1 VTAQRGRFGA
11 AISRAVI
18 LAAMTAAVAVLLTP
32 TAKASPDSDADDAIT
47 AAWKDA
53 GGPTSTLGDKQG
65 AVYPVGD
72 GFAQDFANGKM
83 FFTPPTGARAIF
95 GPILDKYE
103 SLGGPAGSDLGF
115 PTINE
120 VPGLAGPDSRVSTF
134 SAGDKPVIFWT
145 PDHGA
150 FVVRG
155 PMNAAWD
162 KLGSSGG
169 ALGVPTGDE
178 TDDGEVTAQ
187 TFSGGKVS
195 WNRLTKT
202 FSTAPPELAAQLTG
216 VQVPIDPTAAINSA
230 WRATG
235 GAGGALGA
243 KQGDQYPIGSDGV
256 AQNFAH
262 GKIFFSPAT
271 GANAVESDILAKY
284 ESVGGPVGSD
294 LGFPTANE
302 ADGGLTNSRIS
313 TFNAADKPVIFWTRG
328 HGAFVLR
335 GPMKTAWDKL
345 GGAKGKLGAPV
356 GDQTV
361 DGDTVTQ
368 DFTGGK
374 VSWDRT
380 KNTYTTEP
388 PNLASLLSGVQ
399 VPGKNQPSRPVSSG
413 AKAWAGHW
421 WWLLVAV
428 PVLLLLGTL
437 TVLALRRPGRRRA
450 TQADT
455 ASDET
460 APAAEEDAAL
470 EARDEAVEAV
480 PDTTAPWPEDFADD
494 EVTSQLRQQYRDPQ
508 GVRPTPGAPEEP
520 EWPRRPGA
528 AGLGA
533 PTDAASADEATPD
546 FYQDADENPDAVD
559 TAPTRI
565 PTAVELSGGRHAAAV
580 PAADGTVEPSERP
593 ARGAA
598 QLAIHLPLDDPYE
611 VPDGY
616 PVKASASYG
625 LYYTPGDA
633 LYDDTLAEIW
643 FVSEEAAQS
652 NGFSKPR

>member
-1 VTAQRGRFGA
+1 MV
-11 AISRAVI
+11 
-18 LAAMTAAVAVLLTP
+18 AAMTAAAAVLLTP
-32 TAKASPDSDADDAIT
+32 TATASPLGDADDAMT
-47 AAWKDA
+47 AAWKAA

-65 AVYPVGD
+65 EAYPVGD

-95 GPILDKYE
+95 GPVLDKYE

-155 PMNAAWD
+155 AMNAAWD

-178 TDDGEVTAQ
+178 TDDGEVTSQ

-195 WNRLTKT
+195 WNRLTKA
-202 FSTAPPELAAQLTG
+202 FSTAPAELAGQLTG

-235 GAGGALGA
+235 GVGGALGD
-243 KQGDQYPIGSDGV
+243 KQGAPYPIGTDAL

-262 GKIFFSPAT
+262 GKVFFSQAT
-271 GANAVESDILAKY
+271 GANAVESEILAKY

-335 GPMKTAWDKL
+335 GQMKAAWDKL

-356 GDQTV
+356 SDQSV
-361 DGDTVTQ
+361 DGDVLTQ
-368 DFTGGK
+368 SFTGGK
-374 VSWDRT
+374 VSWDRA

-399 VPGKNQPSRPVSSG
+399 QPGRNQPGRPVPPGTKASG
-413 AKAWAGHW
+413 WHW
-421 WWLLVAV
+421 WSLLVAI
-428 PVLLLLGTL
+428 PAFLLLGAL
-437 TVLALRRPGRRRA
+437 ALLALRRPGRTRA
-450 TQADT
+450 AEAGA
-455 ASDET
+455 ASDGR
-460 APAAEEDAAL
+460 APAADEDAGL
-470 EARDEAVEAV
+470 EPHDEAVSDIA
-480 PDTTAPWPEDFADD
+480 APSPEDVADD
-494 EVTSQLRQQYRDPQ
+494 EATSQLLQQYRDPQ
-508 GVRPTPGAPEEP
+508 AVRPTPGAPGEP
-520 EWPRRPGA
+520 GWVSRPGA
-528 AGLGA
+528 AGFGA
-533 PTDAASADEATPD
+533 LTDSAADEATPD
-546 FYQDADENPDAVD
+546 FYDDGDEDPDAVD

-565 PTAVELSGGRHAAAV
+565 PTTAELSGGRHAAID
-580 PAADGTVEPSERP
+580 PAADGAVEPAGQSG
-593 ARGAA
+593 RGAA

-625 LYYTPGDA
+625 LYYIPGDA
-633 LYDDTLAEIW
+633 LYDDTLAEVW
-643 FVSEEAAQS
+643 FVSEQAAQS
-652 NGFSKPR
+652 NGFSKPG

>member
-1 VTAQRGRFGA
+1 MTEQRGRFGA
-11 AISRAVI
+11 ALSRALI
-18 LAAMTAAVAVLLTP
+18 AAAVAAAVAVLWTTN
-32 TAKASPDSDADDAIT
+32 TATASPEGDADDAIT

-65 AVYPVGD
+65 DVYPVGD

-83 FFTPPTGARAIF
+83 FFTPTTGARAIF

-103 SLGGPAGSDLGF
+103 SLGGPTGSDLGF

-134 SAGDKPVIFWT
+134 SATDKPVIFWT

-155 PMNAAWD
+155 AMNAAWD

-169 ALGVPTGDE
+169 PLGVPIGDG
-178 TDDGEVTAQ
+178 TDDGEVTTQA
-187 TFSGGKVS
+187 FSGGKVS
-195 WNRLTKT
+195 WNRLTKA
-202 FSTAPPELAAQLTG
+202 FSTTPPELAAQLTG
-216 VQVPIDPTAAINSA
+216 LQVPIDPTNAINSA

-235 GAGGALGA
+235 GDGGPLGA
-243 KQGDQYPIGSDGV
+243 KQGGQYPIGTDAV

-262 GKIFFSPAT
+262 GKIFFNAAT

-284 ESVGGPVGSD
+284 ESLGGPIGSD
-294 LGFPTANE
+294 LGFPIANE
-302 ADGGLTNSRIS
+302 SDGGIANSRVS

-328 HGAFVLR
+328 HGAFVVR
-335 GPMKTAWDKL
+335 GAMKAAWDKL

-356 GDQTV
+356 GDQAV
-361 DGDTVTQ
+361 DRDLVTQ

-380 KNTYTTEP
+380 KNVFTTDP

-399 VPGKNQPSRPVSSG
+399 APGQNQPSRPVSSG
-413 AKAWAGHW
+413 ANTSEWHW
-421 WWLLVAV
+421 WRVLIPVA
-428 PVLLLLGTL
+428 VLLLLGI
-437 TVLALRRPGRRRA
+437 LALVAWRWPGRRRA
-450 TQADT
+450 AEV
-455 ASDET
+455 ET
-460 APAAEEDAAL
+460 P
-470 EARDEAVEAV
+470 AVEAERDAAPAE
-480 PDTTAPWPEDFADD
+480 PDAGPDVGGSWPEDAGGD
-494 EVTSQLRQQYRDPQ
+494 EVTAQLSQQYRDPQ
-508 GVRPTPGAPEEP
+508 GVRPTAGAPAESG
-520 EWPRRPGA
+520 WLRPSGA
-528 AGLGA
+528 AGLGTA
-533 PTDAASADEATPD
+533 ERGASADEAASD
-546 FYQDADENPDAVD
+546 FYEDDEEDPDAVD

-565 PTAVELSGGRHAAAV
+565 PTAAELGGGRHAAID
-580 PAADGTVEPSERP
+580 PGTDGAAELTQEHTP
-593 ARGAA
+593 GAA
-598 QLAIHLPLDDPYE
+598 QLAIHLPLEDPYE

-625 LYYTPGDA
+625 LYYTPGDE

-643 FVSEEAAQS
+643 FVSEEAAQA
-652 NGFSKPR
+652 NGFAKPG

>member
-1 VTAQRGRFGA
+1 MTGQRSRFGA
-11 AISRAVI
+11 AVSRAVI
-18 LAAMTAAVAVLLTP
+18 AAAMTAAAAVLLTT
-32 TAKASPDSDADDAIT
+32 TATASPESDADDAIT
-47 AAWKDA
+47 AAWKDG

-65 AVYPVGD
+65 DVYPVGG
-72 GFAQDFANGKM
+72 GFAQNFANGKM
-83 FFTPPTGARAIF
+83 FFTPATGARAIF

-134 SAGDKPVIFWT
+134 SASDKPVIFWT

-155 PMNAAWD
+155 AMNAAWD

-169 ALGVPTGDE
+169 TLGVPTGDE
-178 TDDGEVTAQ
+178 TDDGAVTAQ
-187 TFSGGKVS
+187 AFSGGKVS

-202 FSTAPPELAAQLTG
+202 FSTAPPELAQQLAG
-216 VQVPIDPTAAINSA
+216 VQVPIDPAAAINSA

-235 GAGGALGA
+235 GAGGTLGD
-243 KQGDQYPIGSDGV
+243 KQGGQYQIGTDAL

-262 GKIFFSPAT
+262 GKIFFNPAT
-271 GANAVESDILAKY
+271 GANAMESDILAKY
-284 ESVGGPVGSD
+284 ESLGGPVGSD

-302 ADGGLTNSRIS
+302 ADGGLTNSRVS
-313 TFNAADKPVIFWTRG
+313 TFNAVDKPVIFWTRG
-328 HGAFVLR
+328 HGAFVIR
-335 GPMKTAWDKL
+335 GELKDAWDKL
-345 GGAKGKLGAPV
+345 GGAKGKLGAPL

-361 DGDTVTQ
+361 DGDVVTQ

-374 VSWDRT
+374 VSWDRA
-380 KNTYTTEP
+380 KKTYTSEP
-388 PNLASLLSGVQ
+388 PKLASLLSGGQ
-399 VPGKNQPSRPVSSG
+399 VPGQNQPSRPVSSG
-413 AKAWAGHW
+413 NKASAWHW

-428 PVLLLLGTL
+428 PVLLLLVAL
-437 TVLALRRPGRRRA
+437 AFLALRRPGRRRA
-450 TQADT
+450 ADGE
-455 ASDET
+455 AAAVKM
-460 APAAEEDAAL
+460 APAAEDDEVAA
-470 EARDEAVEAV
+470 AHDEAE
-480 PDTTAPWPEDFADD
+480 PETAASWPEDVADD
-494 EVTSQLRQQYRDPQ
+494 EITSQLEQQFRDPQ
-508 GVRPTPGAPEEP
+508 GVRPTPGAPGEP
-520 EWPRRPGA
+520 GWAARPA
-528 AGLGA
+528 NTGLGA
-533 PTDAASADEATPD
+533 LTDAAPAEEPVSD
-546 FYQDADENPDAVD
+546 FYEDDDVDPDAVD

-565 PTAVELSGGRHAAAV
+565 PTAAELGGGRHAAADTGT
-580 PAADGTVEPSERP
+580 DGAVAPSERP

-598 QLAIHLPLDDPYE
+598 QLAIHLPLEDPYE

-625 LYYTPGDA
+625 LYYRPGDA

-652 NGFSKPR
+652 NGFSKPG